1 MAVTVRSVSPTS
13 SRASARRGRPRAVN
27 ARSDVR
33 AAATELF
40 ADQGYRS
47 TGVRDIAEALGIGP
61 TSVYTHISSKAELL
75 QEIVIDTLD
84 ALLAIQNEAITST
97 SDVVQQLRRA
107 AESQVR
113 FFVENPKESLI
124 AIREFRWAE
133 GEDLREIQV
142 RRRAYR
148 QAFEDL
154 LLAGDRQG
162 VLSVENSKIAAFSII
177 EMAEAVPTWFRPDHE
192 VSENQIA
199 YLYGEYALRIAGA
212 DRASRARPTVRSSS
226 RPRRSK

>member
-1 MAVTVRSVSPTS
+1 MNARSVSPTS

-75 QEIVIDTLD
+75 QEIVIETLD
-84 ALLAIQNEAITST
+84 ALLAIQREAITST

-133 GEDLREIQV
+133 GEDLREIQA
-142 RRRAYR
+142 RRHAYR

-154 LLAGDRQG
+154 LVAGDRQG
-162 VLSVENSKIAAFSII
+162 VLSVENAKIAAFSII
-177 EMAEAVPTWFRPDHE
+177 EMAEGVPTWFRPDYE
-192 VSENQIA
+192 VTENQMA

>member
-1 MAVTVRSVSPTS
+1 MAASSPS
-13 SRASARRGRPRAVN
+13 PVPKARRGRPRAVN
-27 ARSDVR
+27 ERSDVR
-33 AAATELF
+33 AAATLLF

-61 TSVYTHISSKAELL
+61 TSVYSHISSKAELL
-75 QEIVIDTLD
+75 QEIVIETMD
-84 ALLAIQNEAITST
+84 AILKIQAEAIAST
-97 SDVVQQLRRA
+97 PDIVQQLRRA

-113 FFVENPKESLI
+113 YFVEHPKESVI

-133 GEDLREIQV
+133 GEDFREIQA
-142 RRRAYR
+142 RRHTYR
-148 QAFEDL
+148 KAFETL
-154 LLAGDRQG
+154 LTEGDRQG
-162 VLSVENSKIAAFSII
+162 LLSVENAKIAAFSII

-212 DRASRARPTVRSSS
+212 GGNHPKESDRSGPNTL
-226 RPRRSK
+226 